1 MAGKFDHL
9 ALYRPG
15 TGTIWILNNT
25 AGSFAAV
32 YRRGAPGDG
41 IGGYDLE
48 STADRAFAFDF
59 DSSGNCDHL
68 ALYRPGTGTFWILRN
83 PGSTNDDWVPVFQQG
98 DPGDGIG
105 GYNLEST
112 ADLAFAFD
120 FQSTGKLDHLV
131 LYRPGTGTIW
141 ILQNDGG
148 VFTPVFHQGAPG
160 NGIGGY
166 NLQSTADRI
175 FAFDFDSSGKQDH
188 LALSRPGTGT
198 MWLRKNGGGVF
209 TPVFRQGDPGDG
221 IGGYNLKST
230 ADLAF
235 AFDFQSTGKLDHMA
249 LYRPGTGTIWI
260 LKNTAGVFAPV
271 FQQGDPGDG
280 IGGYNLKSSDDRAF
294 AFDFDSSG
302 KQDHMA
308 LYRPGTGT
316 IWILKNTAGVF
327 APVFRQGDPGD
338 GIGGYDLKS
347 KADQVF
353 AFVDPPIAP
362 TNPVPAP
369 AAGLGSNSN
378 YIFYNDCNPIL
389 GLSVTINITEDIVCQ
404 AASGAIGEA
413 NFLGFGFQ
421 LNASSQMGE
430 ASVFQQYF
438 MFVDNNTIFGS
449 INLWNAEAEHFALST
464 FPLAL
469 TTPVLIRGGTQLV
482 ISLSN
487 NTPGA
492 ITGATFTVIDNQ
504 GQKTEKTVALTT
516 LSGVTATDQAP
527 IVSFE
532 LDIVGPLSGETSTL
546 SSGAGTIIYTAKSTL
561 TPLSQQPPCVTTTD
575 NITAEMA
582 NTVYGVLSATPG
594 TRFSQSFGTTPPSG
608 MIRKPGARKQGTA
621 AQPGTLG

>member
-83 PGSTNDDWVPVFQQG
+83 TGSTNDDWVPVFQQG

-188 LALSRPGTGT
+188 LALYRPGTGT
-198 MWLRKNGGGVF
+198 MWILKNGGGVF

>member
-198 MWLRKNGGGVF
+198 MWILKNGGGVF

-235 AFDFQSTGKLDHMA
+235 AFDFQSTGKL
-249 LYRPGTGTIWI
+249 
-260 LKNTAGVFAPV
+260 
-271 FQQGDPGDG
+271 
-280 IGGYNLKSSDDRAF
+280 
-294 AFDFDSSG
+294 
-302 KQDHMA
+302 DHMA